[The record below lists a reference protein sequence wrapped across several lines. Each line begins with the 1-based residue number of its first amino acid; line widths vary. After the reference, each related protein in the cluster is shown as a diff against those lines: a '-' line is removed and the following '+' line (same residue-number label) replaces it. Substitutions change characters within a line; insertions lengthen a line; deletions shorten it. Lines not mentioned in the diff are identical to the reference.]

1 MLVGDVNNNSYG
13 GNVMSDRYIP
23 KVGDTFE
30 WETLGGW
37 KRETEV
43 VFETEK
49 QIAVIDPSG
58 FIDLISKDIEFR
70 PIPTKADVEREQLC
84 ELLEDSCA
92 YVPNEGLAEE
102 IQRLGFTIPKKVKR
116 SDVSETVSHCL
127 QGQNISTTA
136 HRLLVK
142 DLFTLLGD
150 LVEDEA

>member
-1 MLVGDVNNNSYG
+1 MPCSDVNNNSYG

-23 KVGDTFE
+23 KVGDEFE

-49 QIAVIDPSG
+49 QIAVIDPGG

-70 PIPTKADVEREQLC
+70 PIPTKADVERVLLRGLC
-84 ELLEDSCA
+84 FANTSEDA
-92 YVPNEGLAEE
+92 AEE
-102 IQRLGFTIPKKVKR
+102 IQKAGFTIPKKVSFR
-116 SDVSETVSHCL
+116 DLSESMVGYSMNHNL
-127 QGQNISTTA
+127 ELWWLEEG
-136 HRLLVK
+136 K
-142 DLFTLLGD
+142 TLLAD